1 MERRTTQE
9 RWYITASII
18 TEKEEEHKMPYVKKP
33 DPPYVKMTRLLKG
46 YGLNG
51 TKLAE
56 ILGVSRPTA
65 KARIDAPGKLTL
77 GDLDRINRFGHIPI
91 EELREAIQR

>member
-1 MERRTTQE
+1 
-9 RWYITASII
+9 
-18 TEKEEEHKMPYVKKP
+18 MPYVKKP

-51 TKLAE
+51 TKLAGL
-56 ILGVSRPTA
+56 LGVSQPTGSRRLERPEL
-65 KARIDAPGKLTL
+65 LTL